1 MQLVWCDL
9 SETRVALDAR
19 RIVAIR
25 RGEELD
31 AEQVTCELGELLG
44 VELSAPRSSHFGAV
58 YVDASSGESEQSA
71 RLIWLGLGA
80 RSELIACEVDNILV
94 FDSRLIGDLSG
105 HLWPAC
111 LAPQASPDGELTW
124 LVRVDELTRSA
135 ARRHQGASET
145 RPR

>member
-1 MQLVWCDL
+1 MSTTLQ
-9 SETRVALDAR
+9 AAR
-19 RIVAIR
+19 
-25 RGEELD
+25 
-31 AEQVTCELGELLG
+31 
-44 VELSAPRSSHFGAV
+44 
-58 YVDASSGESEQSA
+58 ASRAQG
-71 RLIWLGLGA
+71 LIWLGLGA

-135 ARRHQGASET
+135 TRRHQGRLKDKTSLV
-145 RPR
+145 